1 MDDYAGAFAEKLV
14 ENLHDLVESAGDLVV
29 SYSSGFEN
37 VIDFV
42 SDWSSQ
48 QTF

>member
-14 ENLHDLVESAGDLVV
+14 ENLYDLVESAGDLVV
-29 SYSSGFEN
+29 SYSSCFEN

-42 SDWSSQ
+42 SNWSSQ
-48 QTF
+48 QAF